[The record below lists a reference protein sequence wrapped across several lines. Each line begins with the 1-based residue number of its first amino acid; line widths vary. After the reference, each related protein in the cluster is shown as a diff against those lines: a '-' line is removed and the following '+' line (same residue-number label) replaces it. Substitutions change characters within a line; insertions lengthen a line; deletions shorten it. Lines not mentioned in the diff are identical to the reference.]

1 MGNSANNGTE
11 EIKIFQKIGFQN
23 LAVNLVMLFMFI
35 IAIVIMDRN
44 MKNIIEIGIGAS
56 NDDIQLMSKEA
67 RLREDLIT
75 IDGNLSALLGAV
87 SMGTNDPANYEVYFT
102 NIDTVEKEMPDLLSY
117 LQQSVLVTQT
127 AEGPA
132 QVEEIVKT
140 TNAFLGVTDDMV
152 VSLRAADAGKAMDTY
167 INQYIDA
174 QAAVYG
180 AYDAAETTM
189 GILGDELS
197 VNLNTLYKKAFA
209 KTVVLV
215 IVFIILIAV
224 SLVLSETRISKKIA
238 GIVSE
243 LQKII
248 KGINSNEGDLTAR
261 IETNTSTE
269 LSFIVGG
276 INSFIETLQGVIKE
290 VKDGSNILNSSAD
303 SMTLQIEKASDNIT
317 NTSAAL
323 EELSA
328 SMDTVSSTAD
338 QISGRL
344 DEVKEATS
352 EIRQE
357 AANGASTAENIKK
370 EADEIKNEALRKK
383 ENTGIKVEELSAVL
397 EKSVKDSEK
406 VAQINELTK
415 VILDIASQTNL
426 LALNASIEAARAGE
440 AGKGFAV
447 VAEEISALADNSRQT
462 AGNIQTISNE
472 VTEAVNTLSTNA
484 MDVIQFINNDVLNDY
499 DIFVET
505 SDKYENT
512 AVVMDDILDKF
523 NKKADNLNNIMD
535 KMADS
540 VESITESVKE
550 STQAINLS
558 AANSTEIVG
567 QIQGISEAM
576 GENNRVTEQLS
587 SSTKKFANLS
597 YTYSPKVR
605 GVEYY
610 V

>member
-1 MGNSANNGTE
+1 MNNSAENKTE
-11 EIKIFQKIGFQN
+11 GISFFKKIGFQN
-23 LAVNLVMLFMFI
+23 LAVNVVMLLMFV
-35 IAIVIMDRN
+35 IAIIIMDSN
-44 MKNIIEIGIGAS
+44 MKNIINISVGAS
-56 NDDIQLMSKEA
+56 NDEIQLLSKEA
-67 RLREDLIT
+67 RLRENLIT

-102 NIDTVEKEMPDLLSY
+102 NIDAVEKEMPDLLAF
-117 LQQSVLVTQT
+117 LQGSILVTQ
-127 AEGPA
+127 AADGPA
-132 QVEEIVKT
+132 QMDEINKT
-140 TNAFLGVTDDMV
+140 TNAFLTITDDMV
-152 VSLRAADAGKAMDTY
+152 VQLRAADAAKAMDIY

-174 QAAVYG
+174 QAAVYA
-180 AYDAAETTM
+180 AYDAAEAS
-189 GILGDELS
+189 IAVLGDEL
-197 VNLNTLYKKAFA
+197 KAYLDMMYGKA
-209 KTVVLV
+209 VVKTVALV
-215 IVFIILIAV
+215 VIFVIIIVI
-224 SLVLSETRISKKIA
+224 SLVLNETRISKKITS
-238 GIVSE
+238 IVSE

-248 KGINSNEGDLTAR
+248 RGINNNEGDLTAR
-261 IETNTSTE
+261 IETRTSTE
-269 LSFIVGG
+269 LTFIVGG
-276 INSFIETLQGVIKE
+276 INNFIETLQGIIKE
-290 VKDGSNILNSSAD
+290 VKDGSVVLNTSAD
-303 SMTLQIEKASDNIT
+303 SMTDKIEKASDNIT

-328 SMDTVSSTAD
+328 SMDTVSTTAD

-357 AANGASTAENIKK
+357 AANGAETAENIKK
-370 EADEIKNEALRKK
+370 EADEIKNEALKKK
-383 ENTGIKVEELSAVL
+383 ENTGVKVEELRAVL

-447 VAEEISALADNSRQT
+447 VAEEISALAENSRQT

-484 MDVIQFINNDVLNDY
+484 MDVIEFINNDVLNDY
-499 DIFVET
+499 DTFVET

-523 NKKADNLNNIMD
+523 NRKADNLNTIMD

-558 AANSTEIVG
+558 AANSSEIVG

-576 GENNRVTEQLS
+576 GENNKVTDQLS
-587 SSTKKFANLS
+587 NSTKRFANL
-597 YTYSPKVR
+597 
-605 GVEYY
+605 
-610 V
+610 

>member
-269 LSFIVGG
+269 LAFIVSG
-276 INSFIETLQGVIKE
+276 INNFIETLQGVIKE
-290 VKDGSNILNSSAD
+290 VKDGSNILNSSAN
-303 SMTLQIEKASDNIT
+303 SMTDKIEKASDNIT

-558 AANSTEIVG
+558 ASNSTEIVG

-587 SSTKKFANLS
+587 SSTKKFANL
-597 YTYSPKVR
+597 
-605 GVEYY
+605 
-610 V
+610 

>member
-75 IDGNLSALLGAV
+75 IDGNLSALLGSV

-587 SSTKKFANLS
+587 SSTKKFANL
-597 YTYSPKVR
+597 
-605 GVEYY
+605 
-610 V
+610 

>member
-1 MGNSANNGTE
+1 MNNSAETKTDGINFF
-11 EIKIFQKIGFQN
+11 KKIGFQN
-23 LAVNLVMLFMFI
+23 LAVNVVMLVMFV
-35 IAIVIMDRN
+35 IAIVIMDSN
-44 MKNIIEIGIGAS
+44 MKNIINISVTAS
-56 NDDIQLMSKEA
+56 NDEIQLLSKEA
-67 RLREDLIT
+67 RLRENLIT

-102 NIDTVEKEMPDLLSY
+102 NIDTVEKEMPDLLSFM
-117 LQQSVLVTQT
+117 QGSILVTRGENG
-127 AEGPA
+127 AA
-132 QVEEIVKT
+132 QMEEIMST
-140 TNAFLGVTDDMV
+140 TNTFLDITNEMV
-152 VSLRAADAGKAMDTY
+152 VALRAADAGTAMN
-167 INQYIDA
+167 IYIDKYVDH
-174 QAAVYG
+174 QAVVYA
-180 AYDAAETTM
+180 AYDNVENAIAVLGEQLKDYLDTM
-189 GILGDELS
+189 YG
-197 VNLNTLYKKAFA
+197 KAFV
-209 KTVVLV
+209 KTIVLV
-215 IVFIILIAV
+215 VIFVIIIAV
-224 SLVLSETRISKKIA
+224 SLVLNEMRISKKIT

-248 KGINSNEGDLTAR
+248 HGINNNEGDLTAR
-261 IETNTSTE
+261 IETKTSTE
-269 LSFIVGG
+269 LAFVVGG
-276 INSFIETLQGVIKE
+276 INNFIETLQGVIKE
-290 VKDGSNILNSSAD
+290 VKDGSMVLNSSSD
-303 SMTLQIEKASDNIT
+303 SMTLKIEKASDNIT

-328 SMDTVSSTAD
+328 SMDTVSTTAD
-338 QISGRL
+338 QISGKL
-344 DEVKEATS
+344 DEVKTATD

-357 AANGASTAENIKK
+357 AANGAETAENIKK

-383 ENTGIKVEELSAVL
+383 ENTGVKVEELSAVL

-499 DIFVET
+499 DTFVET

-523 NKKADNLNNIMD
+523 NRKADNLNTIMD

-558 AANSTEIVG
+558 AANSSEIVG

-576 GENNRVTEQLS
+576 GENNKVTEQLN
-587 SSTKKFANLS
+587 SSTKRFANL
-597 YTYSPKVR
+597 
-605 GVEYY
+605 
-610 V
+610 

>member
-1 MGNSANNGTE
+1 MNNSAENKTE
-11 EIKIFQKIGFQN
+11 GISFFKKIGFQN
-23 LAVNLVMLFMFI
+23 LAVNVVMLLMFV
-35 IAIVIMDRN
+35 IAIIIMDSN
-44 MKNIIEIGIGAS
+44 MKNIINISVGAS
-56 NDDIQLMSKEA
+56 NDEIQLLSKEA
-67 RLREDLIT
+67 RLRENLIT

-102 NIDTVEKEMPDLLSY
+102 NIDAVEKEMPDLLAF
-117 LQQSVLVTQT
+117 LQGSILVTQ
-127 AEGPA
+127 AADGPA
-132 QVEEIVKT
+132 QMDEINKT
-140 TNAFLGVTDDMV
+140 TNAFLTITDDMV
-152 VSLRAADAGKAMDTY
+152 VQLRAADAAKAMDIY

-174 QAAVYG
+174 QAAVYA
-180 AYDAAETTM
+180 AYDAAEAS
-189 GILGDELS
+189 IAVLGDEL
-197 VNLNTLYKKAFA
+197 KAYLDMMYGKA
-209 KTVVLV
+209 VVKTVALV
-215 IVFIILIAV
+215 VIFVIIIVI
-224 SLVLSETRISKKIA
+224 SLVLNETRISKKITS
-238 GIVSE
+238 IVSE

-248 KGINSNEGDLTAR
+248 RGINNNEGDLTAR
-261 IETNTSTE
+261 IETRTSTE
-269 LSFIVGG
+269 LTFIVGG
-276 INSFIETLQGVIKE
+276 INNFIETLQGIIKE
-290 VKDGSNILNSSAD
+290 VKDGSVVLNTSAD
-303 SMTLQIEKASDNIT
+303 SMTDKIEKASDNIT

-328 SMDTVSSTAD
+328 SMDTVSTTAD

-357 AANGASTAENIKK
+357 AANGAETAENIKK
-370 EADEIKNEALRKK
+370 EADEIKNEALKKK
-383 ENTGIKVEELSAVL
+383 ENTGVKVEELSAVL

-447 VAEEISALADNSRQT
+447 VAEEISALAENSRQT

-484 MDVIQFINNDVLNDY
+484 MDVIEFINNDVLNDY
-499 DIFVET
+499 DTFVET

-523 NKKADNLNNIMD
+523 NRKADNLNTIMD

-558 AANSTEIVG
+558 AANSSEIVG

-576 GENNRVTEQLS
+576 GENNKVTDQLS
-587 SSTKKFANLS
+587 NSTKRFANL
-597 YTYSPKVR
+597 
-605 GVEYY
+605 
-610 V
+610 

>member
-587 SSTKKFANLS
+587 SSTKKFANL
-597 YTYSPKVR
+597 
-605 GVEYY
+605 
-610 V
+610 

>member
-87 SMGTNDPANYEVYFT
+87 SMGTNDPANYEVYFA

-238 GIVSE
+238 SIVSE

-587 SSTKKFANLS
+587 SSTKKFANL
-597 YTYSPKVR
+597 
-605 GVEYY
+605 
-610 V
+610 

>member
-1 MGNSANNGTE
+1 MNNSAGTKTE
-11 EIKIFQKIGFQN
+11 GINLFRKIGFQN
-23 LAVNLVMLFMFI
+23 LAVNIVMLVMFVTALL
-35 IAIVIMDRN
+35 IMN
-44 MKNIIEIGIGAS
+44 SNTKNIINSAVGAS
-56 NDDIQLMSKEA
+56 NDEIQLLSKEA
-67 RLREDLIT
+67 KLREGLIT

-102 NIDTVEKEMPDLLSY
+102 NIDAVEKEVPDLLSFM
-117 LQQSVLVTQT
+117 QGSILVTQG
-127 AEGPA
+127 ENGPA
-132 QVEEIVKT
+132 QMEAVTKT
-140 TNAFLGVTDDMV
+140 TNDFIAITDEMV
-152 VSLRAADAGKAMDTY
+152 VSLRAADAATAMDIY
-167 INQYIDA
+167 INKYIDA
-174 QAAVYG
+174 QAAAYA
-180 AYDAAETTM
+180 AYDTAEEA
-189 GILGDELS
+189 IAVLGEL
-197 VNLNTLYKKAFA
+197 LKAYLDMLYAQAFQ
-209 KTVVLV
+209 KT
-215 IVFIILIAV
+215 IILVVVFVIIIAL
-224 SLVLSETRISKKIA
+224 SLCLNEIRISRKIA
-238 GIVSE
+238 SIVSE
-243 LQKII
+243 LHGII
-248 KGINSNEGDLTAR
+248 RGINNNEGDLTAR
-261 IETNTSTE
+261 IATKTSTE
-269 LSFIVGG
+269 LAFIVDG
-276 INSFIETLQGVIKE
+276 INNFIETLQGIIKE
-290 VKDGSNILNSSAD
+290 VKDGSVVLNTSAD
-303 SMTLQIEKASDNIT
+303 SMTDKIEKASDNIT

-328 SMDTVSSTAD
+328 SMDTVSTTAD

-344 DEVKEATS
+344 DEVKKATS

-357 AANGASTAENIKK
+357 AANGAETAENIKK
-370 EADEIKNEALRKK
+370 EADEIKNEALKKK
-383 ENTGIKVEELSAVL
+383 ENTGVKVEELSAVL

-406 VAQINELTK
+406 VSQINELTK

-484 MDVIQFINNDVLNDY
+484 MDVIEFINNDVLNDY
-499 DIFVET
+499 DTFVET

-523 NKKADNLNNIMD
+523 NRKADNLNIIMD

-558 AANSTEIVG
+558 AANSSEIVG

-576 GENNRVTEQLS
+576 GENNKVTEQLS
-587 SSTKKFANLS
+587 SSTKRFANL
-597 YTYSPKVR
+597 
-605 GVEYY
+605 
-610 V
+610 

>member
-1 MGNSANNGTE
+1 MNNSAENRTE
-11 EIKIFQKIGFQN
+11 GISFFKKIGFQN
-23 LAVNLVMLFMFI
+23 LAVNVVMLVMFI
-35 IAIVIMDRN
+35 VAIGIMDAN
-44 MKNIIEIGIGAS
+44 MKNIISISVGAS
-56 NDDIQLMSKEA
+56 NDEIQLLSKEA
-67 RLREDLIT
+67 RLRENLIT

-102 NIDTVEKEMPDLLSY
+102 NIDAVEKEMPDLLTY
-117 LQQSVLVTQT
+117 LQGSILVTQ
-127 AEGPA
+127 AENGPA
-132 QVEEIVKT
+132 QMDEIKKT
-140 TNAFLGVTDDMV
+140 TDSFLAITDDMV
-152 VSLRAADAGKAMDTY
+152 VALRAADAAKAMDIY

-174 QAAVYG
+174 QAAVYA
-180 AYDAAETTM
+180 AYDAAEAS
-189 GILGDELS
+189 IAVLGDELKEY
-197 VNLNTLYKKAFA
+197 LDMMYGKAVV

-215 IVFIILIAV
+215 VAFVIIIVI
-224 SLVLSETRISKKIA
+224 SLVLNETRISKKIT

-248 KGINSNEGDLTAR
+248 RGINNNEGDLTAR
-261 IETNTSTE
+261 IETKTSTE
-269 LSFIVGG
+269 LTFIVGG
-276 INSFIETLQGVIKE
+276 INNFIETLQGIIKE
-290 VKDGSNILNSSAD
+290 VKDGSVVLNTSAD
-303 SMTLQIEKASDNIT
+303 SMTDKIEKASDNIT

-328 SMDTVSSTAD
+328 SMDTVSTTAD

-357 AANGASTAENIKK
+357 AANGAETAENIKK
-370 EADEIKNEALRKK
+370 EADEIKNEALKKK
-383 ENTGIKVEELSAVL
+383 ENTGVKVEELSAVL

-447 VAEEISALADNSRQT
+447 VAEEISALAENSRQT

-484 MDVIQFINNDVLNDY
+484 MDVIEFINNDVLNDY
-499 DIFVET
+499 DTFVET

-523 NKKADNLNNIMD
+523 NRKADNLNTIMD

-558 AANSTEIVG
+558 AANSSEIVG

-576 GENNRVTEQLS
+576 GENNKVTDQLS
-587 SSTKKFANLS
+587 NSTKRFANL
-597 YTYSPKVR
+597 
-605 GVEYY
+605 
-610 V
+610 

>member
-102 NIDTVEKEMPDLLSY
+102 NIDTVEKEMPDLLSF
-117 LQQSVLVTQT
+117 LQGSVLVTQT

-132 QVEEIVKT
+132 QVDEIVKT
-140 TNAFLGVTDDMV
+140 TNTFLAVTDDMV

-174 QAAVYG
+174 QAAVYA
-180 AYDAAETTM
+180 AYDAAEATI
-189 GILGDELS
+189 GVLGDELA
-197 VNLNTLYKKAFA
+197 VNFNTLYKKAFA
-209 KTVVLV
+209 KTVILV

-269 LSFIVGG
+269 LAFIVSG
-276 INSFIETLQGVIKE
+276 INNFIETLQGVIKE
-290 VKDGSNILNSSAD
+290 VKDGSNILNSSAN
-303 SMTLQIEKASDNIT
+303 SMTDKIEKASDNIT

-576 GENNRVTEQLS
+576 GENNKVTEQLS
-587 SSTKKFANLS
+587 SSTKKFANL
-597 YTYSPKVR
+597 
-605 GVEYY
+605 
-610 V
+610 

>member
-1 MGNSANNGTE
+1 MNNSAENKTE
-11 EIKIFQKIGFQN
+11 GISFFKKIGFQN
-23 LAVNLVMLFMFI
+23 LAVNVVMLLMFV
-35 IAIVIMDRN
+35 IAIIIMDSN
-44 MKNIIEIGIGAS
+44 MKNIISISVGAS
-56 NDDIQLMSKEA
+56 NDEIQLLSKEA
-67 RLREDLIT
+67 RLRENLIT

-102 NIDTVEKEMPDLLSY
+102 NIDAVEKEMPDLLTY
-117 LQQSVLVTQT
+117 LQGSILVTQ
-127 AEGPA
+127 AENGPA
-132 QVEEIVKT
+132 QMDEIKKT
-140 TNAFLGVTDDMV
+140 TDSFLAITDDMV
-152 VSLRAADAGKAMDTY
+152 VALRAADAAKAMDIY

-174 QAAVYG
+174 QAAVYA
-180 AYDAAETTM
+180 AYDAAEAS
-189 GILGDELS
+189 IAVLGDELKEY
-197 VNLNTLYKKAFA
+197 LDMMYGKAVV
-209 KTVVLV
+209 KTVALV
-215 IVFIILIAV
+215 VIFVIIIVI
-224 SLVLSETRISKKIA
+224 SLVLNETRISKKITS
-238 GIVSE
+238 IVSE

-248 KGINSNEGDLTAR
+248 RGINNNEGDLTAR
-261 IETNTSTE
+261 IETRTSTE
-269 LSFIVGG
+269 LTFIVGG
-276 INSFIETLQGVIKE
+276 INNFIETLQGIIKE
-290 VKDGSNILNSSAD
+290 VKDGSVVLNTSAD
-303 SMTLQIEKASDNIT
+303 SMTDKIEKASDNIT

-328 SMDTVSSTAD
+328 SMDTVSTTAD

-357 AANGASTAENIKK
+357 AANGAETAENIKK
-370 EADEIKNEALRKK
+370 EADEIKNEALKKK
-383 ENTGIKVEELSAVL
+383 ENTGVKVEELSAVL

-447 VAEEISALADNSRQT
+447 VAEEISALAENSRQT

-484 MDVIQFINNDVLNDY
+484 MDVIEFINNDVLNDY
-499 DIFVET
+499 DTFVET

-523 NKKADNLNNIMD
+523 NRKADNLNTIMD

-558 AANSTEIVG
+558 AANSSEIVG

-576 GENNRVTEQLS
+576 GENNKVTDQLS
-587 SSTKKFANLS
+587 NSTKRFANL
-597 YTYSPKVR
+597 
-605 GVEYY
+605 
-610 V
+610 

>member
-1 MGNSANNGTE
+1 MNNSAGTKTE
-11 EIKIFQKIGFQN
+11 GINLFRKIGFQN
-23 LAVNLVMLFMFI
+23 LAVNIVMLVMFVTALL
-35 IAIVIMDRN
+35 IMN
-44 MKNIIEIGIGAS
+44 SNTKNIINSAVGAS
-56 NDDIQLMSKEA
+56 NDEIQLLSKEA
-67 RLREDLIT
+67 KLREGLIT

-102 NIDTVEKEMPDLLSY
+102 NIDAVEKEVPDLLSFM
-117 LQQSVLVTQT
+117 QGSILVTQG
-127 AEGPA
+127 ENGPA
-132 QVEEIVKT
+132 QMEAVMKT
-140 TNAFLGVTDDMV
+140 TNDFIAITDEMV
-152 VSLRAADAGKAMDTY
+152 VSLRAADAATAMDIY
-167 INQYIDA
+167 INKYIDA
-174 QAAVYG
+174 QAAAYA
-180 AYDAAETTM
+180 AYDTAEEA
-189 GILGDELS
+189 IAVLGEL
-197 VNLNTLYKKAFA
+197 LKAYLDMLYAQAFQ
-209 KTVVLV
+209 KT
-215 IVFIILIAV
+215 IILVVVFVIIIAL
-224 SLVLSETRISKKIA
+224 SLCLNEIRISRKIA
-238 GIVSE
+238 SIVSE
-243 LQKII
+243 LHGII
-248 KGINSNEGDLTAR
+248 RGINNNEGDLTAR
-261 IETNTSTE
+261 IATKTSTE
-269 LSFIVGG
+269 LAFIVDG
-276 INSFIETLQGVIKE
+276 INNFIETLQGIIKE
-290 VKDGSNILNSSAD
+290 VKDGSNVLNTSAD
-303 SMTLQIEKASDNIT
+303 SMTDKIEKASDNIT

-328 SMDTVSSTAD
+328 SMDTVSTTAD
-338 QISGRL
+338 QISGKL
-344 DEVKEATS
+344 EEVKTATD

-357 AANGASTAENIKK
+357 AANGAETADSIKK
-370 EADEIKNEALRKK
+370 EADEIKNEALKKK
-383 ENTGIKVEELSAVL
+383 ENTGVKVEELSAVL

-484 MDVIQFINNDVLNDY
+484 MDVIEFINNDVLNDY
-499 DIFVET
+499 DTFVET

-523 NKKADNLNNIMD
+523 NRKADNLNIIMD

-558 AANSTEIVG
+558 AANSSEIVG

-576 GENNRVTEQLS
+576 GENNKVTDQLS
-587 SSTKKFANLS
+587 NSTKRFANL
-597 YTYSPKVR
+597 
-605 GVEYY
+605 
-610 V
+610 

>member
-1 MGNSANNGTE
+1 MNNSAENKTE
-11 EIKIFQKIGFQN
+11 GISFFKKIGFQN
-23 LAVNLVMLFMFI
+23 LAVNVVMLLMFV
-35 IAIVIMDRN
+35 IAIIIMDSN
-44 MKNIIEIGIGAS
+44 MKNIINISVGAS
-56 NDDIQLMSKEA
+56 NDEIQLLSKEA
-67 RLREDLIT
+67 RLRENLIT

-102 NIDTVEKEMPDLLSY
+102 NIDAVEKEMPDLLAF
-117 LQQSVLVTQT
+117 LQGSILVTQ
-127 AEGPA
+127 AADGPA
-132 QVEEIVKT
+132 QMDEINKT
-140 TNAFLGVTDDMV
+140 TNAFLAITDDMV
-152 VSLRAADAGKAMDTY
+152 VQLRAADAAKAMDIY

-174 QAAVYG
+174 QAAVYA
-180 AYDAAETTM
+180 AYDAAEAS
-189 GILGDELS
+189 IAVLGDEL
-197 VNLNTLYKKAFA
+197 KAYLDMMYGKA
-209 KTVVLV
+209 VVKTVALV
-215 IVFIILIAV
+215 VIFVIIIVI
-224 SLVLSETRISKKIA
+224 SLVLNETRISKKITS
-238 GIVSE
+238 IVSE

-248 KGINSNEGDLTAR
+248 RGINNNEGDLTAR
-261 IETNTSTE
+261 IETRTSTE
-269 LSFIVGG
+269 LTFIVSG
-276 INSFIETLQGVIKE
+276 INNFIETLQGIIKE
-290 VKDGSNILNSSAD
+290 VKDGSVVLNTSAD
-303 SMTLQIEKASDNIT
+303 SMTDKIEKASDNIT

-328 SMDTVSSTAD
+328 SMDTVSTTAD

-357 AANGASTAENIKK
+357 AANGAETAENIKK
-370 EADEIKNEALRKK
+370 EADEIKNEALKKK
-383 ENTGIKVEELSAVL
+383 ENTGVKVEELSAVL

-447 VAEEISALADNSRQT
+447 VAEEISALAENSRQT

-484 MDVIQFINNDVLNDY
+484 MDVIEFINNDVLNDY
-499 DIFVET
+499 DTFVET

-523 NKKADNLNNIMD
+523 NRKADNLNTIMD

-558 AANSTEIVG
+558 AANSSEIVG

-576 GENNRVTEQLS
+576 GENNKVTDQLS
-587 SSTKKFANLS
+587 NSTKRFANL
-597 YTYSPKVR
+597 
-605 GVEYY
+605 
-610 V
+610 

>member
-1 MGNSANNGTE
+1 MNNSAENKTE
-11 EIKIFQKIGFQN
+11 GISFFKKIGFQN
-23 LAVNLVMLFMFI
+23 LAVNVVMLLMFV
-35 IAIVIMDRN
+35 IAIIIMDSN
-44 MKNIIEIGIGAS
+44 MKNIISISVGAS
-56 NDDIQLMSKEA
+56 NDEIQLLSKEA
-67 RLREDLIT
+67 RLRENLIT

-102 NIDTVEKEMPDLLSY
+102 NIDAVEKEMPDLLTY
-117 LQQSVLVTQT
+117 LQGSILVTQ
-127 AEGPA
+127 AENGPA
-132 QVEEIVKT
+132 QMDEIKKT
-140 TNAFLGVTDDMV
+140 TDSFLAITDDMV
-152 VSLRAADAGKAMDTY
+152 VALRAADAAKAMDIY

-174 QAAVYG
+174 QAAVYA
-180 AYDAAETTM
+180 AYDAAEAS
-189 GILGDELS
+189 IAVLGDELKEY
-197 VNLNTLYKKAFA
+197 LDMMYGKAVV
-209 KTVVLV
+209 KTVALV
-215 IVFIILIAV
+215 VIFVIIIVI
-224 SLVLSETRISKKIA
+224 SLVLNETRISKKITS
-238 GIVSE
+238 IVSE

-248 KGINSNEGDLTAR
+248 RGINNNEGDLTAR
-261 IETNTSTE
+261 IETRTSTE
-269 LSFIVGG
+269 LTFIVGG
-276 INSFIETLQGVIKE
+276 INNFIETLQGIIKE
-290 VKDGSNILNSSAD
+290 VKDGSVVLNTSAD
-303 SMTLQIEKASDNIT
+303 SMTDKIEKASDHIT

-328 SMDTVSSTAD
+328 SMDTVSTTAD

-357 AANGASTAENIKK
+357 AANGAETAENIKK
-370 EADEIKNEALRKK
+370 EADEIKNEALKKK
-383 ENTGIKVEELSAVL
+383 ENTGVKVEELSAVL

-447 VAEEISALADNSRQT
+447 VAEEISALAENSRQT

-484 MDVIQFINNDVLNDY
+484 MDVIEFINNDVLNDY
-499 DIFVET
+499 DTFVET

-523 NKKADNLNNIMD
+523 NRKADNLNTIMD

-558 AANSTEIVG
+558 AANSSEIVG

-576 GENNRVTEQLS
+576 GENNKVTDQLS
-587 SSTKKFANLS
+587 NSTKRFANL
-597 YTYSPKVR
+597 
-605 GVEYY
+605 
-610 V
+610 